1 MMESLRE
8 STSGTAM
15 YVSTRDSRLGSPP
28 STINPIQLSTICRN
42 ASNYKFGCLFELE
55 VLALDLVVVSLLV
68 LTNRMGWPRSLCL

>member
-28 STINPIQLSTICRN
+28 STLSVLYNFLSTE
-42 ASNYKFGCLFELE
+42 Y
-55 VLALDLVVVSLLV
+55 DLSQYYEIVSLLA
-68 LTNRMGWPRSLCL
+68 LEIIAFKWIALFLRPC

>member
-28 STINPIQLSTICRN
+28 STLSVLYNFLSTTCRN
-42 ASNYKFGCLFELE
+42 ASNYETVSL
-55 VLALDLVVVSLLV
+55 LALDIIAFSGLPSFFGPVKRYELII
-68 LTNRMGWPRSLCL
+68 